1 MARIQDDEENK
12 EGENINQKEKEKDE
26 NKEDLKEIKTE

>member
-12 EGENINQKEKEKDE
+12 EGENLNQKEKEKDE
-26 NKEDLKEIKTE
+26 NIEDLKEIKTE

>member
-12 EGENINQKEKEKDE
+12 EGENINKKEKEKDE
-26 NKEDLKEIKTE
+26 NIEDLKEIKTE

>member
-26 NKEDLKEIKTE
+26 NIEDLKEIKTE